1 MENMSVVWVRSL
13 LAVYRQAAI
22 NIARDQTGMTA
33 RTRVLEAL
41 AGIQAALAAHEDLGS
56 LWREVFGGSEEGVR
70 AVFAPLIEAA
80 RDCDPES
87 AMRALVEFAAEEI
100 AALFEEGDAAA
111 VP

>member
-1 MENMSVVWVRSL
+1 MSDTSVVWVRSL

-22 NIARDQTGMTA
+22 EIARDQTGMTA
-33 RTRVLEAL
+33 RARVLEAL
-41 AGIQAALAAHEDLGS
+41 ADVQRAFAAHEDLGS

-70 AVFAPLIEAA
+70 AVFAPLVEAA

-100 AALFEEGDAAA
+100 ATLFDERES
-111 VP
+111 